1 MNEFE
6 FKRGSLEAQGLQEGD
21 VVECTYSDYR
31 LFTAGV
37 RYSVVKAESKLLV
50 KLNSGSVFDRIHTRI
65 VRFKPVAV
73 NVQQQLQGQR
83 LQDILPQCKN
93 GDVLECVST
102 DDNCYTLGEKY
113 VVYDGNIEND
123 ALKIAFTSSSLF
135 IKYDPYVEAAIE
147 KLEEQTEYE
156 HDSWGIGK
164 SYSAPKKEWQP
175 DTLDVDLTKK
185 IWEW

>member
-1 MNEFE
+1 MTEFE
-6 FKRGSLEAQGLQEGD
+6 FTMGSLEAQGLQEGD
-21 VVECTYSDYR
+21 VVECTYSDVM
-31 LFTAGV
+31 FFAVGV
-37 RYSVVKAESKLLV
+37 RYTVATHKSKLCVGNSAGISFNYMSSVVK
-50 KLNSGSVFDRIHTRI
+50 
-65 VRFKPVAV
+65 FKPVAV

-102 DDNCYTLGEKY
+102 DSNCYTLGEKY

-123 ALKIAFTSSSLF
+123 VFKVVFTSSSLF
-135 IKYDPYVEAAIE
+135 IGYDPGVEAAIE
-147 KLEEQTEYE
+147 KLEDE

-164 SYSAPKKEWQP
+164 SYSTPKKEWQP

>member
-1 MNEFE
+1 MTEFE
-6 FKRGSLEAQGLQEGD
+6 FKRGSLVAQGLQGGD

-31 LFTAGV
+31 LFTVGI

-50 KLNSGSVFDRIHTRI
+50 KVNSGLVFDYLHSRI

-93 GDVLECVST
+93 GDVLKCVST
-102 DDNCYTLGEKY
+102 DGNCYTLGEKY

-123 ALKIAFTSSSLF
+123 VFKVVFTSSSLF
-135 IKYDPYVEAAIE
+135 IKYDPYVEAAI
-147 KLEEQTEYE
+147 
-156 HDSWGIGK
+156 
-164 SYSAPKKEWQP
+164 
-175 DTLDVDLTKK
+175 
-185 IWEW
+185 